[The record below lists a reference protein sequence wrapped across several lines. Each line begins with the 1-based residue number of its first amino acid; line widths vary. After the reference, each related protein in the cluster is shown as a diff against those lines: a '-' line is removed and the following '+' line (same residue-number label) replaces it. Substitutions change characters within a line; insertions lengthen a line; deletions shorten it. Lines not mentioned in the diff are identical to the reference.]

1 MAYTYEDKLNFAAKL
16 YCPVRKIA
24 FRYDVHWK
32 TIMAQLIEETGW
44 GEKVLPGTYNLFN
57 IKKAG
62 GGWEGK
68 PVKRFTVPE
77 VNAKTGQV
85 YMEEADFRV
94 YVDYVE
100 SLEDRFVWLL
110 NQSFYKEYFSDGV
123 RGNHE
128 KEVYALAK
136 KFATNPKYADNLLEI
151 PRGRTFRRAIA
162 LAESEGYCNI
172 VNAAIL
178 EENGDKYRDKEVE
191 ISLDGETYLKKKTT
205 QEGLIVGM
213 VVKPQGNISFKK
225 NNIIVPARIP
235 VVKGTINIKV
245 QQSSTVIADKLEEHQ
260 GNPSVNNVKHQEVNV
275 ANSPSPAPTTTATAQ
290 SNDVSFKIQI
300 IEGDSSKAIPD
311 LKYAIRYKNNL
322 KEHMLNGQGEEKIT
336 AERGQK
342 LEVFV
347 SSAKGD
353 FSQKV
358 TEFLVNNEQTQVVKL
373 PLVKIRIK
381 LFNHDKSKAMSN
393 YYVISHYRG
402 QQKPKVTDVNGL
414 ILLTGLAG
422 LKIKLTLPQG
432 NVVVPDKV
440 LDSQIL
446 EYTYLIREKYE
457 RQDVLTASTAT
468 KKPTTTTEEQPK
480 SEPKTQKVSED
491 KTAPISQ
498 ADIRGGNGHPIKMIN
513 RDGEFEIRTIN
524 KKTNQLESGI
534 SYVLEYDGKKRNHTS
549 GQDGNGIK
557 KHKGLIGKEVNVYS
571 LVSGTQT
578 KQGSI
583 VISES
588 KQTLVL
594 KIDKPSIPAGVE
606 GISVGFNGVAEKWR
620 QDIVSQKTKNVLA
633 YLAKEAGMRGI
644 LITST
649 IRTPES
655 QANAMYSTTINYAAA
670 GEAVKRVRDE
680 CKKRGLSK
688 DATLEKM
695 VEKILELQSKGQ
707 RVSLHC
713 VSQEQYKKINVVD
726 IGLNSNGFGSNTNL
740 SELGK
745 KFKQVCIK
753 AKSEEKISGFIPGDA
768 KGEGAMHIEIIQ

>member
-1 MAYTYEDKLNFAAKL
+1 MAYTYEDQLNFAAKL

-24 FRYDVHWK
+24 FRYGVHWK

-44 GEKVLPGTYNLFN
+44 GKKVLPGTNNLFN

-191 ISLDGETYLKKKTT
+191 ISVDGETYLKKKTT

-245 QQSSTVIADKLEEHQ
+245 QQSATVIADKLEEHQ
-260 GNPSVNNVKHQEVNV
+260 GNPSVNNVKQQEVNV
-275 ANSPSPAPTTTATAQ
+275 ASRPSPAPTTTATAQ
-290 SNDVSFKIQI
+290 SNDVSFKIKI
-300 IEGDSSKAIPD
+300 IEGDSSKAVPD

-322 KEHMLNGQGEEKIT
+322 KEHTLNGQGEEKIT

-347 SSAKGD
+347 RSAKGD

-358 TEFLVNNEQTQVVKL
+358 TEFVVNNEQTQVVKL

-381 LFNHDKSKAMSN
+381 LFNHDKSKVMSN
-393 YYVISHYRG
+393 YRVISHYRG
-402 QQKPKVTDVNGL
+402 QQKPKVTDGNGL
-414 ILLTGLAG
+414 ISLTGLAG

-457 RQDVLTASTAT
+457 RQDVLTAT
-468 KKPTTTTEEQPK
+468 KKPTPTTEEQPK
-480 SEPKTQKVSED
+480 AEPRTQKVSED

-513 RDGEFEIRTIN
+513 RDGEFGIYTKN
-524 KKTNQLESGI
+524 KETGRVESGL
-534 SYVLEYDGKKRNHTS
+534 SYVIKYENKNRAHTS
-549 GQDGNGIK
+549 GKNGDGFN
-557 KHKGLIGKEVNVYS
+557 KHKGFIGKTVSIFDVNGNI
-571 LVSGTQT
+571 LFTH
-578 KQGSI
+578 I
-583 VISES
+583 ISEEF
-588 KQTLVL
+588 KAFTVELVQDQKSNEIEL
-594 KIDKPSIPAGVE
+594 E
-606 GISVGFNGVAEKWR
+606 GNSSVTISYGKNADPRV
-620 QDIVSQKTKNVLA
+620 VSQKSIN
-633 YLAKEAGMRGI
+633 I
-644 LITST
+644 LKMAASKSSNKQIMITST
-649 IRTPES
+649 ARKPYDQARIMYQNIISKGMAEQRRTYKAP
-655 QANAMYSTTINYAAA
+655 
-670 GEAVKRVRDE
+670 
-680 CKKRGLSK
+680 
-688 DATLEKM
+688 
-695 VEKILELQSKGQ
+695 GQ
-707 RVSLHC
+707 RVLDVYDQNKNLSK
-713 VSQEQYKKINVVD
+713 EQV
-726 IGLNSNGFGSNTNL
+726 IGLMEKRIN
-740 SELGK
+740 ELGPSTVSK
-745 KFKQVCIK
+745 HLADPRVKNTFDISLGNIINQNNFKNALLSNDSVEKVLVENGCFHVEIK
-753 AKSEEKISGFIPGDA
+753 
-768 KGEGAMHIEIIQ
+768 Q

>member
-151 PRGRTFRRAIA
+151 PRGRTFRSAIA

-191 ISLDGETYLKKKTT
+191 ISVDGETYLKKKTT

-290 SNDVSFKIQI
+290 SNDVSFKIKI

-322 KEHMLNGQGEEKIT
+322 KEHKLNGQGEEKIT
-336 AERGQK
+336 AEMGQK

-358 TEFLVNNEQTQVVKL
+358 TEFLVNDEQTQVVKL

-414 ILLTGLAG
+414 ISLTGLAG

-457 RQDVLTASTAT
+457 RQDVLTAFTAT
-468 KKPTTTTEEQPK
+468 KKPIPTTEEQLK
-480 SEPKTQKVSED
+480 AEPKTQKVSED

-594 KIDKPSIPAGVE
+594 KIDKPLLEVSGGHWHGRFLSSTSLDDLVDPFKSNAKKFIEALKDAGIGVSLSTTFRPVE
-606 GISVGFNGVAEKWR
+606 RSYLMYYSAAIMRKEINPDKVPPWPGVNIDWTHGSNYQAAIAGATEMHRRYKIGRNPVGRPERSNHNNRMAVDMTLSGISNKTVVIDGVSTK
-620 QDIVSQKTKNVLA
+620 VSSISD
-633 YLAKEAGMRGI
+633 LAK
-644 LITST
+644 
-649 IRTPES
+649 
-655 QANAMYSTTINYAAA
+655 
-670 GEAVKRVRDE
+670 
-680 CKKRGLSK
+680 
-688 DATLEKM
+688 
-695 VEKILELQSKGQ
+695 
-707 RVSLHC
+707 
-713 VSQEQYKKINVVD
+713 
-726 IGLNSNGFGSNTNL
+726 
-740 SELGK
+740 LGK
-745 KFKQVCIK
+745 KIGVIWFG
-753 AKSEEKISGFIPGDA
+753 SGDVPHWSHTGR
-768 KGEGAMHIEIIQ
+768 

>member
-1 MAYTYEDKLNFAAKL
+1 MAYTYEDQLNFAAKL

-24 FRYDVHWK
+24 FRYGVHWK

-44 GEKVLPGTYNLFN
+44 GKKVLPGTNNLFN

-191 ISLDGETYLKKKTT
+191 ISVDGETYLKKKTT

-245 QQSSTVIADKLEEHQ
+245 QQSATVIADKLEEHQ
-260 GNPSVNNVKHQEVNV
+260 GNPSVNNVKQQEVNV
-275 ANSPSPAPTTTATAQ
+275 ASRPSPAPTTTATAQ
-290 SNDVSFKIQI
+290 SNDVSFKIKI
-300 IEGDSSKAIPD
+300 IEGDSSKAVPD

-322 KEHMLNGQGEEKIT
+322 KEHTLNGQGEEKIT

-358 TEFLVNNEQTQVVKL
+358 TEFVVNNEQTQVVKL

-381 LFNHDKSKAMSN
+381 LFNHDKSKVMSN
-393 YYVISHYRG
+393 YRVISHYRG

-414 ILLTGLAG
+414 ISLTGLAG

-468 KKPTTTTEEQPK
+468 KKPTPTTEEQPK
-480 SEPKTQKVSED
+480 AEPRTQKVSED

-513 RDGEFEIRTIN
+513 RDGEFAIYTKN
-524 KKTNQLESGI
+524 KETGRVESGL
-534 SYVLEYDGKKRNHTS
+534 SYVIKYENKNRAHTS
-549 GQDGNGIK
+549 GKNGDGFN
-557 KHKGLIGKEVNVYS
+557 KHKGFIGKTVSVFDVNGNI
-571 LVSGTQT
+571 LFTH
-578 KQGSI
+578 I
-583 VISES
+583 ISEEF
-588 KQTLVL
+588 KAFTVELVQDQKSNEIEL
-594 KIDKPSIPAGVE
+594 E
-606 GISVGFNGVAEKWR
+606 GNSSVTISYGKNADPRV
-620 QDIVSQKTKNVLA
+620 VSQKSIN
-633 YLAKEAGMRGI
+633 I
-644 LITST
+644 LKMAASKSSNKQIMITST
-649 IRTPES
+649 ARKPYDQARIMYQNIISKGMAEQRRTYKAP
-655 QANAMYSTTINYAAA
+655 
-670 GEAVKRVRDE
+670 
-680 CKKRGLSK
+680 
-688 DATLEKM
+688 
-695 VEKILELQSKGQ
+695 GQ
-707 RVSLHC
+707 RVLDVYDQNKNLSK
-713 VSQEQYKKINVVD
+713 EQV
-726 IGLNSNGFGSNTNL
+726 IGLMEKRIN
-740 SELGK
+740 ELGPSTVSK
-745 KFKQVCIK
+745 HLADPRVKNTFDISLGNIINQNNFKNALLSNDSVEKVLVENGCFHVEIK
-753 AKSEEKISGFIPGDA
+753 
-768 KGEGAMHIEIIQ
+768 Q